1 MYCISQSSFFF
12 FKWILWAYIVA
23 CVLRECEPKLKP
35 SGLTAVKT
43 QQTWDEQKRMIAVDC
58 SHLSFCFPVFS
69 GNVFSIMLSREFRMK
84 SQQRFSK
91 SVRYKMTKWHVLIFS
106 AVLVLLHPGSFQLVW
121 SLFLSNRHSICDIK
135 QEREVK
141 LVRYNSQILFVTPC
155 EGGLQGLLFFKLDER
170 ENGFKVQLGDKDE
183 QSLKRPCCL
192 S

>member
-1 MYCISQSSFFF
+1 MYI
-12 FKWILWAYIVA
+12 AA
-23 CVLRECEPKLKP
+23 CVLRECEPSWSHRAQQRWRLSSRHEMNKREWLLLIAAIYHSVSLYSLAMSFQLYCQES
-35 SGLTAVKT
+35 SG
-43 QQTWDEQKRMIAVDC
+43 W
-58 SHLSFCFPVFS
+58 
-69 GNVFSIMLSREFRMK
+69 N
-84 SQQRFSK
+84 RFSK
-91 SVRYKMTKWHVLIFS
+91 SVRDKMTKWHVLIFS
-106 AVLVLLHPGSFQLVW
+106 AVLVLLYPGPFQLVW

-141 LVRYNSQILFVTPC
+141 LVRCNSQILFVTLC